1 MCTRPLHRSWRAAA
15 PRDTMWEGSSVAL
28 VPASRSPLLLG
39 RRRRAQG
46 WQQIRTMMLL
56 CSWSPW
62 LCSGSLH
69 PHSCAHCNPG
79 RAGITLLCLSETV
92 TQCPRSH
99 VGCRPCLAG
108 HIQKSKSITPH
119 ARQPQTCWHLLT
131 GCSPPTVAIWES
143 GVPLRWRSAACP
155 WSSPS
160 GWALPCSPLSGTV
173 ASTPRATSCGSACPR
188 SRTPAG

>member
-15 PRDTMWEGSSVAL
+15 RRDTTWEGSSVAL
-28 VPASRSPLLLG
+28 VPAPRSPLLLG

-46 WQQIRTMMLL
+46 WQQIRTMVLP

-62 LCSGSLH
+62 LCPGSLH

-79 RAGITLLCLSETV
+79 RAGITLLCLSGTA

-108 HIQKSKSITPH
+108 HIQKSNSL
-119 ARQPQTCWHLLT
+119 A
-131 GCSPPTVAIWES
+131 
-143 GVPLRWRSAACP
+143 PLMHVSHR
-155 WSSPS
+155 
-160 GWALPCSPLSGTV
+160 
-173 ASTPRATSCGSACPR
+173 
-188 SRTPAG
+188 PAGICSLAAPHPPWQFGNLAFHRDGGPQRAHGALHLAGLSLAAPFLAQSPVHLP